1 MEDFFQL
8 LASEASKMIAKLS
21 SYTEN
26 QLPGGRYQGLQ
37 PDMQSILK
45 SLKPNIDLRGGILGL
60 NDHLSIYY

>member
-26 QLPGGRYQGLQ
+26 QLPGGRYQDLQ
-37 PDMQSILK
+37 PDMHAEHFEVPETQHRFTWRYSG
-45 SLKPNIDLRGGILGL
+45 P
-60 NDHLSIYY
+60 